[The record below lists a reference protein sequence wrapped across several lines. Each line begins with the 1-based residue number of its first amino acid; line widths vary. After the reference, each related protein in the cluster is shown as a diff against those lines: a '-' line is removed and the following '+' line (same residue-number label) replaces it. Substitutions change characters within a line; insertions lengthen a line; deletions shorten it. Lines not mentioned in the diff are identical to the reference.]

1 MVFCENRLTVKKL
14 RLAEKGIAL
23 GGSGTIAW
31 RSFFMKTLLTLVVLA
46 GLSSLALADIHD
58 PPLNDQGPTRK
69 LGRGLANMLF
79 GVTEIVQ
86 TPAEINEREGNSAA
100 ASYGVVRGFGRF
112 FVRLGMGVY
121 EVATFPFPT
130 TRASYRPPYRLDP
143 PWIHGGYE
151 EFPPELGFETRLH
164 YVRDYNNGY

>member
-1 MVFCENRLTVKKL
+1 
-14 RLAEKGIAL
+14 
-23 GGSGTIAW
+23 
-31 RSFFMKTLLTLVVLA
+31 MKTLLTLVILA
-46 GLSSLALADIHD
+46 GLSSLSLADIHD

-69 LGRGLANMLF
+69 LGRGIANIAF

-121 EVATFPFPT
+121 EVTTFPFPT

-143 PWIHGGYE
+143 PWVYGG
-151 EFPPELGFETRLH
+151 FWGVSPG
-164 YVRDYNNGY
+164 VG